1 MKLDDVGEERPSVR
15 MELVGEIRRL
25 SVIRIWTLKGE
36 GSLVKRGSSVKRWL
50 SRNRMA
56 CR

>member
-25 SVIRIWTLKGE
+25 SVIR
-36 GSLVKRGSSVKRWL
+36 V
-50 SRNRMA
+50 
-56 CR
+56 

>member
-15 MELVGEIRRL
+15 MELVGKIRGL
-25 SVIRIWTLKGE
+25 SVIRPLLKG

-56 CR
+56 SR